1 MGQPTIARDLA
12 VDLQEDRPG
21 MLARAAEA
29 IASGGLDL
37 EGFAEIAGTLHI
49 LASDHRSA
57 RLALEAVGLRVVAER
72 EVVVAQVDDRAG
84 AAAAV
89 FGRLAEAGINVS
101 YAYVASGNRIVIAA
115 DETERAV
122 AALRR

>member
-1 MGQPTIARDLA
+1 MAAPTIANDLT

-21 MLARAAEA
+21 VLARAAEA
-29 IASGGLDL
+29 IASGGLNL
-37 EGFAEIAGTLHI
+37 EGFAEIAGTLHV
-49 LASDHRSA
+49 LASDPRSA

-72 EVVVAQVDDRAG
+72 AVVVAPVEDRAG

-89 FGRLAEAGINVS
+89 FGRLAEAGVNVS
-101 YAYVASGNRIVIAA
+101 YTYLASRNRIVLAA
-115 DETERAV
+115 DDTAKAV